1 MISVKNWRSAL
12 RRGEARGRV
21 FLRSGWAVGE
31 MLLSGRPRHSSDAGW
46 LILPRLD
53 GIGDFWLWLPLVATF
68 KKAFPDLKIHLLA
81 NSLWADLARFTGL
94 FDKITSLVPQKL
106 LRSPTYRRQTWTLL
120 KKEPPGLLLNTTL
133 RRRIAVEDS
142 LAWFYPASERWA
154 LRRSPDALEPPYLAR
169 AIDTLLYDKAW
180 PTSSSPLHPWKVYEE
195 FVPHLGGAGLDYG
208 THAALHASWPK
219 LPMELPK
226 PYLIFLPGAA
236 APYRKPQPTLIRHLL
251 EQAWETLRLPLVLL
265 GTPYESSYAQAT
277 TTSLPSRAISDLIG
291 RTSLVET
298 VSAIMHAEAV
308 IGPETGLTHIAATWG
323 KPTLVL
329 MGGGHWG
336 RFFPYPASF
345 PYQPFILHRPMSCYG
360 CGWFCQYTLSQK
372 APYPCIATL
381 EQAPME
387 PFYRWLQ
394 AVSAR
399 K

>member
-1 MISVKNWRSAL
+1 VIFWGSWRSAL

-21 FLRSGWAVGE
+21 FLRSTWAAGE
-31 MLLSGRPRHSSDAGW
+31 MLCLGRPRHAPDEGW

-53 GIGDFWLWLPLVATF
+53 GIGDFWLWLPLVATL
-68 KKAFPDLKIHLLA
+68 KKAFPDRKIHLLA
-81 NSLWADLARFTGL
+81 NSLWADLAHSTGL
-94 FDKITSLVPQKL
+94 FDKITPLVPQKL
-106 LRSPTYRRQTWTLL
+106 LRSPTYRRQTWALL

-142 LAWFYPASERWA
+142 LAWFYPASARQSIAGHPE
-154 LRRSPDALEPPYLAR
+154 ALEPPSLRHYLEAR
-169 AIDTLLYDKAW
+169 LYERVWPPPEKATHEWHLYSHIAQILKIAPPDFGVYARLL
-180 PTSSSPLHPWKVYEE
+180 TQ
-195 FVPHLGGAGLDYG
+195 
-208 THAALHASWPK
+208 SWPEVENPFPAYIVAMPGASVPYKMVPLAVFGDLLREIARK
-219 LPMELPK
+219 LGLPIVFLGSKKDRPYVQELRK
-226 PYLIFLPGAA
+226 FLPPHRVEDLTGSLALPESIA
-236 APYRKPQPTLIRHLL
+236 VLR
-251 EQAWETLRLPLVLL
+251 QAW
-265 GTPYESSYAQAT
+265 G
-277 TTSLPSRAISDLIG
+277 
-291 RTSLVET
+291 
-298 VSAIMHAEAV
+298 V
-308 IGPETGLTHIAATWG
+308 IGVDTGLTHIAATWG
-323 KPTLVL
+323 SPTLVL

-336 RFFPYPASF
+336 RFFPYPESF